1 VRLQAAAAGGLW
13 LMVIFTGAFAFFA
26 MSGLT
31 VAGDAAATAANLV
44 ASESTFRLAL
54 TANLVAGACYLG
66 VTVLLYA
73 LLKPVS
79 RTVSLLAATF
89 GLVGVAAGAATSLLQ
104 LAPLLLLKEA
114 PYLGAFT
121 PGQLQ
126 ALAQTFL
133 GMAWQG
139 GGIGMMFFGVQCVL
153 IGALIVR
160 STYLPSV
167 LGVLLGVG
175 GSSYVISSLAN
186 FTAPAIGAQLSPFIV
201 PAALIGEGALCVW
214 LILKGVNVPRW
225 QERAGRQ

>member
-1 VRLQAAAAGGLW
+1 
-13 LMVIFTGAFAFFA
+13 M
-26 MSGLT
+26 
-31 VAGDAAATAANLV
+31 VAGDAAATAANLL
-44 ASESTFRLAL
+44 ASESAFRLAF

-79 RTVSLLAATF
+79 RSLSLLAATF
-89 GLVGVAAGAATSLLQ
+89 GLAGVAAGAATSLLQ

-121 PGQLQ
+121 PDQLQ
-126 ALAQTFL
+126 ALSLTFIR
-133 GMAWQG
+133 MAWQG

-153 IGALIVR
+153 IGAMIVR
-160 STYLPSV
+160 SSFLPRI

-175 GSSYVISSLAN
+175 GLSYVVSSLAN
-186 FTAPAIGAQLSPFIV
+186 FTAPAFGAQLSPFIV
-201 PAALIGEGALCVW
+201 PAALIGEGSLCVW

-225 QERAGRQ
+225 QEQAGRQ